1 MTAAIGC
8 STGATVSTTGSSAAT
23 NGCIAGASTF
33 ATVAASGVIAPTIGL
48 IACVKSLTAD
58 WSSGVSCPESSGW
71 GIPPDADE
79 ESVDPP
85 DAADPALAEAGRLE
99 SAGTADE
106 VELPAEPE
114 AGSGGGSDVAGG
126 ESLVTAG
133 AVVVFPAAG
142 SADCDEPELAA
153 GSVEPDEEESVD
165 DASGLPATA
174 ETVASGVATSARA
187 ELSAAICRRH
197 QVRTAAQV
205 RTPASDTTREE
216 RLMGVRPPVA
226 RNAAE
231 SNSLLTSLLELV
243 TKKSAAPLS
252 NQESRRNISC
262 NLRPF
267 YQMARTISDLFS
279 RAAGTDSAITVPNAM
294 PAKTSDG

>member
-85 DAADPALAEAGRLE
+85 DAADPAEAGGLE

-106 VELPAEPE
+106 EELPAEPE
-114 AGSGGGSDVAGG
+114 AGSGGGSEVAGG
-126 ESLVTAG
+126 GSLVTAG
-133 AVVVFPAAG
+133 AVVVFPPAG

-165 DASGLPATA
+165 GSGLPATA

-187 ELSAAICRRH
+187 ELSAAICSRH
-197 QVRTAAQV
+197 QVRTVAQV